1 MFFVSSWQQMNVAMN
16 KSSKPATLEEIRTN
30 RTEIIGTIA
39 MQYLQSLKVKSA
51 TR

>member
-1 MFFVSSWQQMNVAMN
+1 MS
-16 KSSKPATLEEIRTN
+16 KSSKPVTSEEIRTN

-39 MQYLQSLKVKSA
+39 LQYLQSLKIKSA

>member
-1 MFFVSSWQQMNVAMN
+1 MN
-16 KSSKPATLEEIRTN
+16 KSSKPISSEKIRTN

-39 MQYLQSLKVKSA
+39 LQYLQSLKVKSA